1 MCILAAGFPFYNVVN
16 GRALRDLLT
25 FLCTC
30 VVMSSTG
37 YTAPLEPRPALP
49 LFQWQAVDE
58 GAALADSL
66 RDIGRSLPGQAS
78 GQSALTFAQS
88 ATRSK
93 VNHVLDTWLS
103 QYGTTNLRLHAG
115 PRLTAEGS
123 EFDFLMPFRDT
134 GDTLFFSQSGIRRA
148 DHRTMLNAGLGQRL
162 WFERQMTGY
171 NLFFDRDL
179 SHRHSRLG
187 VGVEFARDDVRL
199 SANTYLPLSHWKASR
214 TMEDY
219 VERPARG
226 FDIRGEVWLPAVPQL
241 GGRLAYARYYGQEV
255 AISDHH
261 KRFKNP
267 SVIDA
272 SLLYSPVPL
281 ISFEAGQRTLPG
293 NGRRET
299 LAGISLRYFPGTPL
313 KQQMK
318 PDAVRQQHQLS
329 GSRHDLV
336 DRNNHIVLE
345 YQKSPPV
352 TLTLPSRL
360 SGVEETLVSLSPD
373 LHTRHRF
380 AGIEWQA
387 SEFFQAGGSII
398 HGSQGYQALLP
409 AWKEGSG
416 NEYILRAKARDAK
429 GNVSDPAVVT
439 LTVTPELVRIS
450 LAGDLTGEEGQ
461 TLPMGLNART
471 VAQVQR
477 VEWNAAVFTAAGG
490 KIQQQSSRTPTTAG
504 LNYYAVLPAY
514 RADENNVYPVEVTV
528 WDSEGH
534 ASDQKRI
541 TITVTPSSVL
551 AQLPDMISA
560 PEGGHVAI
568 ALNVTS
574 RHGLEHL
581 EWQAGEFMAAGG
593 RIDENEGA
601 FIATMPAWQPSG
613 NRYPLTVVARDKRG
627 VASQPATSVLQVTSA
642 GITLAFSGDI
652 DATEREQLRLLPRV
666 MSTSALSRIDWQADA
681 FFATGGKIERNDEG
695 EYALTLP
702 AWQAAQPNTYAIT
715 ARATDIQGRQSAPA
729 RFSVIVRARE
739 LTLTLPPDIT
749 AGEGEQVTLDIVSSA
764 SIDAMVVDIQGPE
777 FLAAGGII
785 SGQGLRRQLTL
796 PPVRNAVSD
805 TYRLTAVAYLP
816 DRQQSSPVSMLVTV
830 TPRPLT
836 LTLGGNI
843 TAVERSTQ
851 HLTARVD
858 GPFALKE
865 ISWQADAFLAAGGN
879 ITHDGEGF
887 SLTLPPFTV
896 NDANLYHLTAT
907 AVDVNDRRSQSVPLQ
922 ITVRSAQPDPA
933 AQCDVLGGGTGYTGG
948 IDKAAVTYHEATDFT
963 TLQALVERGEKYIY
977 IPGGTTI
984 EIPNQSNALMLR
996 RGTTIFGDRGMNG
1009 SPGGLLRVAYTGET
1023 ENKYAVITANSH
1035 TRISGLRYEGP
1046 YKGTTTRN
1054 TTIGIQSLP
1063 GSDNIEIDNTELWG
1077 WPWAAVSVKQSKN
1090 IRVHHSFIH
1099 DNIRTERGYGVVT
1112 QNGEASAEVACNIF
1126 NANRHAVAGEGKAGE
1141 SYSAHHNLVLNGGG
1155 RGAYHQ
1161 FDMHASAG
1169 GIAGEFISIR
1179 DNWFDYGRYGT
1190 SNRSSVLLRGQPT
1203 AGPAVVENNWF
1214 SQGWLNG
1221 TNKQVAGLYGSWLA
1235 PEDEIINRNTFN
1247 VEMRY
1252 RALDSERCIMSWLSL
1267 TQSINCSVPG
1277 IP

>member
-1 MCILAAGFPFYNVVN
+1 MTI
-16 GRALRDLLT
+16 
-25 FLCTC
+25 
-30 VVMSSTG
+30 
-37 YTAPLEPRPALP
+37 
-49 LFQWQAVDE
+49 
-58 GAALADSL
+58 
-66 RDIGRSLPGQAS
+66 
-78 GQSALTFAQS
+78 AQS
-88 ATRSK
+88 ATQSK

-115 PRLTAEGS
+115 PRLSAEGS
-123 EFDFLMPFRDT
+123 EFDFLMPVHET
-134 GDTLFFSQSGIRRA
+134 GDKLLFSQTGIRRV
-148 DHRTMLNAGLGQRL
+148 DHRTMLNAGLGRRL
-162 WFERQMTGY
+162 WSERNMTGY

-187 VGVEFARDDVRL
+187 AGIELARNDVRL
-199 SANTYLPLSHWKASR
+199 SVNAYLPLSHWKTSQ

-226 FDIRGEVWLPAVPQL
+226 FDLRGEAWLAALPQL
-241 GGRLAYARYYGQEV
+241 GGRLTYARYYGEEV
-255 AISDHH
+255 AISDYH

-281 ISFEAGQRTLPG
+281 IILETGQRTLPG

-299 LAGISLRYFPGTPL
+299 LAGIRLHYFPGTPL
-313 KQQMK
+313 KQQLK

-336 DRNNHIVLE
+336 DRNNQIVLE

-352 TLTLPSRL
+352 TLALPSRL
-360 SGVEETLVSLSPD
+360 SGVEDTLISLSPV
-373 LHTRHRF
+373 LHSRHRF

-387 SEFFQAGGSII
+387 PEFFQAGGSVI
-398 HGSQGYQALLP
+398 HNSQGYQALLP
-409 AWKEGSG
+409 SWKEGSD

-429 GNVSDPAVVT
+429 GNVSEPAVVT
-439 LTVTPELVRIS
+439 LTITPELVRIS
-450 LAGDLTGEEGQ
+450 LAGNLSGEEGQ

-477 VEWNAAVFTAAGG
+477 VEWNATAFTAAGG
-490 KIQQQSSRTPTTAG
+490 KIQQQSSRDLATAS
-504 LNYYAVLPAY
+504 LNYYVVLPAY
-514 RADENNVYPVEVTV
+514 HAGENNVYPVEVTV

-534 ASDQKRI
+534 ASDKKRI
-541 TITVTPSSVL
+541 SITVTPSSVE
-551 AQLPDMISA
+551 AQLPDIISA
-560 PEGGHVAI
+560 PEGSHVPI
-568 ALNVTS
+568 ALSVTA

-581 EWQAGEFMAAGG
+581 DWQAEAFFAAGG
-593 RIDENEGA
+593 RIDEEAGA
-601 FIATMPAWQPSG
+601 FIAIMPTWQPSG

-627 VASQPATSVLQVTSA
+627 ITSQPATSVVQVSSA

-652 DATEREQLRLLPRV
+652 DATEQEQQLLLPRV
-666 MSTSALSRIDWQADA
+666 TSTSALARIDWQADTFYA
-681 FFATGGKIERNDEG
+681 AGGTIENNGEG
-695 EYALTLP
+695 GYRVTLP
-702 AWQAAQPNTYAIT
+702 AWLAGQPNSYEIT
-715 ARATDIQGRQSAPA
+715 ARATDIQGRQSAPT
-729 RFSVIVRARE
+729 RFSVKVRARE

-749 AGEGEQVTLDIVSSA
+749 AGEGEQRELDIATSAESDAVS
-764 SIDAMVVDIQGPE
+764 VDIQAPE
-777 FLAAGGII
+777 FLVAGGII

-796 PPVRNAVSD
+796 PPVRNSVSD
-805 TYRLTAVAYLP
+805 TYRLTAVAHRL
-816 DRQQSSPVSMLVTV
+816 DGQQSSPVSMQVTV
-830 TPRPLT
+830 TLRPLT

-851 HLTARVD
+851 RLTVRVD

-865 ISWQADAFLAAGGN
+865 IAWQADAFLAAGGN
-879 ITHDGEGF
+879 IVPDGEGF
-887 SLTLPPFTV
+887 NLTQPSFKNSET
-896 NDANLYHLTAT
+896 NIYHLTAT
-907 AVDVNDRRSQSVPLQ
+907 AIDINDRHSKSVPMS
-922 ITVRSAQPDPA
+922 ITVTSAQPDPA
-933 AQCDVLGGGTGYTGG
+933 AQCDVLGGGAGYTGG
-948 IDKAAVTYHEATDFT
+948 IDKAAVAYREATDFN

-977 IPGGTTI
+977 ISGGTTI
-984 EIPNQSNALMLR
+984 EIPNQSNVLTLR
-996 RGTTIFGDRGMNG
+996 RGTTIFSDRGING

-1023 ENKYAVITANSH
+1023 ENKYAVITTDSH

-1077 WPWAAVSVKQSKN
+1077 WPWAAISVKQSKN

-1112 QNGEASAEVACNIF
+1112 QNGDASAEVACNIF
-1126 NANRHAVAGEGKAGE
+1126 NANRHAIAGEGKTGE
-1141 SYSAHHNLVLNGGG
+1141 SYSAYHNLVLNGGG

-1169 GIAGEFISIR
+1169 GIAGESISVR

-1203 AGPAVVENNWF
+1203 TGPAVVENNWF

-1235 PEDEIINRNTFN
+1235 PEEEIISRNTFN

-1252 RALDSERCIMSWLSL
+1252 RALDSERCIMSWLSF
-1267 TQSINCSVPG
+1267 TKSINCSAPV
-1277 IP
+1277 IPQNNAK